1 VPRDP
6 GGGIFFY
13 AKEGYDT
20 NTAPIANPDVVGSWV
35 QFYWSEIEKENG
47 RYDWSLI
54 DLRMKPWVD
63 AGKKVA
69 FRVYWIGSGY
79 WRNPAA
85 RTATPQSVWDDGAT
99 YVRHADS
106 GTEIPLPWDPI

>member
-1 VPRDP
+1 
-6 GGGIFFY
+6 
-13 AKEGYDT
+13 
-20 NTAPIANPDVVGSWV
+20 V

-85 RTATPQSVWDDGAT
+85 RTATPQ
-99 YVRHADS
+99 
-106 GTEIPLPWDPI
+106 